1 MNLYF
6 DVEIFKLYL
15 LPNPEN
21 DEQIIVEDFD
31 VNNIESAYNIL
42 YIGGD
47 CTTVQCV
54 ENIDSFKAECNSIVE
69 EHNNLSGENDLIDN
83 NNFEYSEEHN
93 STRFIYGDI
102 TDYTPII
109 YFDTLEIEN
118 SCFLK

>member
-6 DVEIFKLYL
+6 DIEIFKLYL
-15 LPNPEN
+15 LSNPEN

-83 NNFEYSEEHN
+83 NNFEYSLN
-93 STRFIYGDI
+93 LLNDSIY
-102 TDYTPII
+102 
-109 YFDTLEIEN
+109 
-118 SCFLK
+118 SCFPILYRYTEGTAQCS